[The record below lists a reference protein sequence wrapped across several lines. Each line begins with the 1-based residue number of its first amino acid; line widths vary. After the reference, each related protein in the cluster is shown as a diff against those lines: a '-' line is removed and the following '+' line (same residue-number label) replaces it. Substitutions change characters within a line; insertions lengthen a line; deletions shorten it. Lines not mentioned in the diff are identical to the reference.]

1 MEDSEPPSTPIRT
14 APAPH
19 FAIIVP
25 AGPIVTSPQPGM
37 QAATLDLDANVV
49 LQPAGMMIVTG
60 ATILDGTI
68 VANAAGITLQ
78 TVTGTGILD
87 AATNLAPVT
96 IFGDLGTSGGAALAQ
111 YNEGPITSGDW
122 NVTTFNLS
130 GAGVVSFDRTGI
142 VEAETFDNLDIS
154 TAGTITSGGAWV
166 VNNAL
171 TLNPGV
177 WDPSTFT
184 RVIAGNW
191 DDTAISFSPASGA
204 IRLTWWHRLSH
215 RGAPTTSS
223 HWRWTTAPAS

>member
-60 ATILDGTI
+60 
-68 VANAAGITLQ
+68 
-78 TVTGTGILD
+78 TGILD

-111 YNEGPITSGDW
+111 YNE
-122 NVTTFNLS
+122 
-130 GAGVVSFDRTGI
+130 
-142 VEAETFDNLDIS
+142 
-154 TAGTITSGGAWV
+154 
-166 VNNAL
+166 
-171 TLNPGV
+171 
-177 WDPSTFT
+177 
-184 RVIAGNW
+184 
-191 DDTAISFSPASGA
+191 
-204 IRLTWWHRLSH
+204 
-215 RGAPTTSS
+215 
-223 HWRWTTAPAS
+223 